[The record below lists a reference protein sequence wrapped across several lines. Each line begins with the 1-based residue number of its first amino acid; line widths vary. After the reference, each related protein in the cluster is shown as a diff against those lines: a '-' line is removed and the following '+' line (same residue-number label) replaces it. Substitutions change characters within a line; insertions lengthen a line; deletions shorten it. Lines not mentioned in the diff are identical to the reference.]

1 MRQSAAEEHFV
12 RNKRKQTENKV
23 QPEVL
28 MDTCSPAWLSASPS
42 SVSSPLTSVPHPS
55 SVLLHMSVW
64 LTVCLSLTTR
74 RLREH
79 SIDLCFGGGGSV
91 VGAAAEVTKCLC
103 VIILYR
109 NSINRSCATLRVVCV
124 SVKGKLR
131 RMQGRKHFKGAQVR
145 PAAASE
151 AVFSAELR

>member
-1 MRQSAAEEHFV
+1 MRS
-12 RNKRKQTENKV
+12 KRKQAENKV
-23 QPEVL
+23 QPDVL

-42 SVSSPLTSVPHPS
+42 SVSSHPTSVPHPS
-55 SVLLHMSVW
+55 SVLLRMSVW

-103 VIILYR
+103 VIILHATA
-109 NSINRSCATLRVVCV
+109 INRSWAALRAVCV

-131 RMQGRKHFKGAQVR
+131 RMRGRKHFEGALAR

-151 AVFSAELR
+151 AVFGSELR